1 MKREVQ
7 KRKADLTTLRNPTL
21 AGAQRE
27 DEIASWS
34 TVTLRHRLTK

>member
-21 AGAQRE
+21 AGAQRGMKSRAGRRSIF
-27 DEIASWS
+27 D
-34 TVTLRHRLTK
+34 TD